1 MTGVEKIT
9 SGSLP
14 VARPVLPK
22 KETNLKEKPAP
33 QKSEEPGQLTTP
45 HKAEEINLEKL
56 YGESEAALLR
66 VRQLINDIEDNN
78 VKLFNEAL
86 AANVA
91 DLVELFFEAYDHKT
105 GQVKSEKAFEKI
117 KLRLEAFGQA
127 GINSREI
134 SIFAELTNPELLPE
148 DRALFLNFLTNQEAV
163 QENIFKIAERFGQLT
178 REATRQFLENK
189 GRTPWEKTQSGRAF
203 TAGQKFLRRL
213 NNPIFEEKIIYLQLK
228 KMQEV
233 IKQANE
239 NLYNLLVSDEQLF
252 QNYSQ
257 DSSPDNLQ
265 KILSRYVEIF
275 TAELG
280 TLFGS
285 RNYCSRQLRK
295 IYFEKFLSI
304 SEVPPSEIEKL
315 SNRLIGIPNTGTAE
329 TARSLSTQL
338 QEVQATQEKSDDYNF
353 QKDYREWLKGN
364 FSKIF
369 SRVKANLESIQQRQE
384 RLNQISVDFLQRGIS
399 ALPNLLEG
407 LIFPSRFEAGTFQNL
422 SEHWKNILD
431 EQSQLAKK
439 SSDLE
444 GILNLYGMLHQ
455 LIKEI
460 DPKWL
465 TEFESSNFPPDFIQ
479 KSASLYGYQ
488 INQVANFEWPR
499 EIKDFLN
506 QKTYQGKTYADFFKD
521 DLVFLAP
528 SLKMGKIISLFVG
541 AGAQESEM
549 AGGGFTNAPPFIFTD
564 NFAEESFENV
574 SPYTIFCT
582 LAHEGHHS
590 YWARA
595 VKDPQL
601 KSSTINEGAAYL
613 FGAKT
618 AKQLIEFLKSK
629 NKPIPEELFLDYL
642 GQTLSFWAALDVLD
656 IAEKPLPQETTPE
669 MFQKLPA
676 EILKSRNLDVY
687 PTNSTF
693 FKSCLIA
700 QYFLTDSR
708 NPQKISLSDLTT
720 NPKKILPL
728 AQKINSILTE
738 EKTIPDAK
746 LPEEV
751 KNILSERIK
760 DFFQR
765 INGQE
770 PDSKNFEELLKK
782 FTEKLVLQQTLKS
795 MGGLSGTKISPE
807 IIQKIQPILEQVNAP
822 GFFKLTPDEET
833 KLIRDLYEA
842 LEALKI
848 IKDKVSFEEFEKRIR
863 AETIDDSLIFQIIV
877 GG

>member
-22 KETNLKEKPAP
+22 KETHLKEKPAL
-33 QKSEEPGQLTTP
+33 QKSEEPGQPTTP
-45 HKAEEINLEKL
+45 HKAEEINQEKL
-56 YGESEAALLR
+56 FSKAETALQR
-66 VRQLINDIEDNN
+66 IQQLIDAMENSN

-91 DLVELFFEAYDHKT
+91 DLVELFFEVYDQKT
-105 GQVKSEKAFEKI
+105 GQVKSEEALKKI

-127 GINSREI
+127 GITCREI

-178 REATRQFLENK
+178 TEATRQFLENK
-189 GRTPWEKTQSGRAF
+189 ARTPWEKTRAGRAF
-203 TAGQKFLRRL
+203 TAGQNFLRRL
-213 NNPIFEEKIIYLQLK
+213 NDPIFEEKIIYLQLK

-257 DSSPDNLQ
+257 DSSQDNLQ
-265 KILSRYVEIF
+265 KILFRYVEIL

-280 TLFGS
+280 TLFGT
-285 RNYCSRQLRK
+285 RDYCSRQLRR
-295 IYFEKFLSI
+295 IYFENFLSI
-304 SEVPPSEIEKL
+304 SEVPPSEIERL
-315 SNRLIGIPNTGTAE
+315 SNRLTGIPNTDIAE
-329 TARSLSTQL
+329 TARSLSAQL

-353 QKDYREWLKGN
+353 QKDYRELLKGN

-369 SRVKANLESIQQRQE
+369 SKVKTNLESIQQRQKM
-384 RLNQISVDFLQRGIS
+384 LNQISADFLQKGIA

-407 LIFPSRFEAGTFQNL
+407 VIFPSRLEAGTFQNL
-422 SEHWKNILD
+422 SEHLKYILD

-439 SSDLE
+439 SNDLG

-460 DPKWL
+460 DPEWL
-465 TEFESSNFPPDFIQ
+465 TEFETSNFPSDFIQ
-479 KSASLYGYQ
+479 KSSSLYDYQ

-528 SLKMGKIISLFVG
+528 SLKMGEITSLFVG
-541 AGAQESEM
+541 GGAQESEM
-549 AGGGFTNAPPFIFTD
+549 AGGGFASAPPLIFAD
-564 NFAEESFENV
+564 NFDEKSFKNV
-574 SPYTIFCT
+574 SPHTIFCT

-590 YWARA
+590 YWART

-629 NKPIPEELFLDYL
+629 NKPIPEELFLDYF
-642 GQTLSFWAALDVLD
+642 GQTLSFWAALEVLG

-687 PTNSTF
+687 PTNTTF

-700 QYFLTDSR
+700 QSFLTDSR
-708 NPQKISLSDLTT
+708 NPQKISLSDLMA
-720 NPKKILPL
+720 NPKKSLPL
-728 AQKINSILTE
+728 AQKINSILTGE
-738 EKTIPDAK
+738 RTIPVAE
-746 LPEEV
+746 LPQEV

-770 PDSKNFEELLKK
+770 PEGKNFEELLKK
-782 FTEKLVLQQTLKS
+782 FTEKWVLQQTLRS
-795 MGGLSGTKISPE
+795 MGGLLGTKISPE

-842 LEALKI
+842 LKI
-848 IKDKVSFEEFEKRIR
+848 TKDKVSFEEFEKRIR